1 MEDAHKY
8 DRFLIVKSML
18 QRNSSPMNKRA
29 ILVNAIIKDDFD
41 SIKYLAEE
49 VGLDSIWSSTEK
61 EKIIGLIILLYE
73 IYPEKRGSNI
83 QTSSRDK
90 LKQHDIFRYFLEERG
105 ADPDGGAI
113 ENYRAQDY
121 KVLPIEM
128 AITLRRDDLVDL
140 LLDYGATVRTEGII
154 RMINCSPLIDLNN
167 TILIERL
174 FLHSTQEELNNALT
188 ELTKFTYVG
197 KFHDVAKLLIDYGA
211 DKKCICTE
219 LTEIVSSERSQT
231 LVVTRTYLR
240 DYVPVN
246 PRRIYGGGTP
256 IRASTIG
263 Y

>member
-61 EKIIGLIILLYE
+61 EKIIGLIIL
-73 IYPEKRGSNI
+73 NI

-90 LKQHDIFRYFLEERG
+90 LKQHEIFRYFLEERG

-188 ELTKFTYVG
+188 EITRFTYVG

-246 PRRIYGGGTP
+246 PRRIYGGGIP
-256 IRASTIG
+256 ARASAIG
-263 Y
+263 